1 MIFLEWLLN
10 FELKANVTKNVIIQI
25 LKSLCYFISTLGM
38 DHEQNKAQI
47 AQFSLKD
54 AEKYGEYESMLNAI
68 VSAVDPLLG
77 KCYLWAALKT
87 KNGPT
92 SYKIAFLLHFT
103 NNFFLFFGKSQE
115 CSGCVPKIP
124 IIC

>member
-1 MIFLEWLLN
+1 
-10 FELKANVTKNVIIQI
+10 
-25 LKSLCYFISTLGM
+25 M

-54 AEKYGEYESMLNAI
+54 AEKYGEYESMLNTI

-77 KCYLWAALKT
+77 KCYLRAALKN

-92 SYKIAFLLHFT
+92 S
-103 NNFFLFFGKSQE
+103 
-115 CSGCVPKIP
+115 
-124 IIC
+124 

>member
-1 MIFLEWLLN
+1 
-10 FELKANVTKNVIIQI
+10 
-25 LKSLCYFISTLGM
+25 M

-77 KCYLWAALKT
+77 KCYLREEQKRSDQLESWLLTTFCKEIFLIFRKLMYRRRNPESVQGVQA
-87 KNGPT
+87 KNT
-92 SYKIAFLLHFT
+92 HYMLRKLV
-103 NNFFLFFGKSQE
+103 LFAYTRKKLPLYSFSFRVLA
-115 CSGCVPKIP
+115 CLTRN
-124 IIC
+124 